1 MPSRKA
7 PTQQQGPRRA
17 RLFRNGRNQALR
29 IPRELEF
36 PGDEVILH
44 KEDDRLIIEPV
55 ARRRSLAEILPGLRT
70 LSEDFPEVADPP
82 AQPEDML

>member
-1 MPSRKA
+1 MPSRRGDPQPEA
-7 PTQQQGPRRA
+7 PRRA

-44 KEDDRLIIEPV
+44 KEDDRLIVEPV
-55 ARRRSLAEILPGLRT
+55 ARRRTLAEILPELKPLTEG
-70 LSEDFPEVADPP
+70 FPEPADPP
-82 AQPEDML
+82 AQREDIF

>member
-1 MPSRKA
+1 MPNRK
-7 PTQQQGPRRA
+7 PSTQQQGPRHA

-44 KEDDRLIIEPV
+44 KEDDRLIVEPV
-55 ARRRSLAEILPGLRT
+55 ARRRTLAEILPGLRT
-70 LSEDFPEVADPP
+70 LSEDFPDMADPP
-82 AQPEDML
+82 TQPEDVL